1 MITIN
6 KLSFAN
12 MFSFGTETQTIEFV
26 HPVVQLTGKNGA
38 GKSSIPTIL
47 EELFYNKNSRGVKK
61 AEIANRHTERN
72 HYFCT
77 AWFTKDED
85 SYILHKIVKST
96 TSLKLTKNGED
107 ISGHTATQTY
117 EILENVI
124 GLDFNTF
131 SKLVYQ
137 SMVSSLDFL
146 TATDAN
152 RKKFLVSLLGLEK
165 YSEVQDQVK
174 VAASDTK
181 QSLSAAQ
188 SRVDYLTNNVAG
200 YKEEVPMALVGIVTT
215 DIRPMVEQVSGLG
228 YQIDNI
234 DKSNREIQA
243 NNRLAA
249 EIASLTSA
257 LGVEPTKPTRSKADI
272 VKEKTTLEALHKA
285 KTAEHTALAGAKTHC
300 PTCNKP
306 YDGDFSHQKEKMA
319 KIKEEA
325 AELAAK
331 HAQVKAEL
339 AVAETYELY
348 STKLTQLESVKTKF
362 DSTKPTEVV
371 DVLALKREQDSLR
384 KQIDEAEKQ
393 AKYAAEY
400 NLKATAFNA
409 KIQERKSQVDKF
421 REELV
426 VAMSN
431 KMVHEARSN
440 KLTVLVDAYGTKG
453 LISYK
458 IETMVK
464 VFESLINQYLQLLS
478 NGKFVLTF
486 AVEDT
491 KLALKLYDDG
501 HEISIGQ
508 VSSGEFNKINTAT
521 LLAVRRMMTSLSK
534 VDINVLFLDE
544 VVSVLDTE
552 SKDTLIEVLLKEPKM
567 NSVVVSHGYKHPL
580 AASISVVK
588 EGNLSRLDYE

>member
-1 MITIN
+1 
-6 KLSFAN
+6 
-12 MFSFGTETQTIEFV
+12 MFSFGPDIQTIEFKDS
-26 HPVVQLTGKNGA
+26 VVQLTGKNGA

-61 AEIANRHTERN
+61 AEIPNRHTDKK
-72 HYFCT
+72 HYLCT
-77 AWFTKDED
+77 AWFTKNNDE
-85 SYILHKIVKST
+85 YCLVKIVKTT

-117 EILENVI
+117 EIVEKII

-152 RKKFLVSLLGLEK
+152 RKKFLVSLLGLER
-165 YSEVQDQVK
+165 YSEIQEQVK
-174 VAASDTK
+174 SVASETK
-181 QSLSAAQ
+181 QSLAAAQ
-188 SRVDYLTNNVAG
+188 SRVEYLNNNVQG
-200 YKEEVPMALVGIVTT
+200 YKEEAPMDLVPVEYPDATLSNEVAALK
-215 DIRPMVEQVSGLG
+215 L
-228 YQIDNI
+228 
-234 DKSNREIQA
+234 
-243 NNRLAA
+243 
-249 EIASLTSA
+249 EIANIEKTNKDIKANLLIADSISKLKTD
-257 LGVEPTKPTRSKADI
+257 LVICEPTARTKDQLLGLKA
-272 VKEKTTLEALHKA
+272 TLEANHKA
-285 KTAEHTALAGAKTHC
+285 KTTEYNSLANAKTHC

-306 YDGDFSHQKEKMA
+306 FDGDFSHQKEKMA
-319 KIKEEA
+319 KLKEEA
-325 AELAAK
+325 AVIAK
-331 HAQVKAEL
+331 EHAEVKAEL
-339 AVAETYELY
+339 EKAEKYATY
-348 STKLTQLESVKTKF
+348 STKLTQIKDLESRF
-362 DSTKPTEVV
+362 DSTKPTQLL
-371 DVLALKREQDSLR
+371 DVNTLTSKLKSIEKEIDKQNLAV
-384 KQIDEAEKQ
+384 Q
-393 AKYAAEY
+393 AANSH
-400 NLKATAFNA
+400 NLKATAHNA
-409 KIQERKSQVDKF
+409 KIEERKATVNKF
-421 REELV
+421 KEELV
-426 VAMSN
+426 TAVST
-431 KMVHEARSN
+431 
-440 KLTVLVDAYGTKG
+440 KLTVESKSNQLGVLVDAYGTKG

-464 VFESLINQYLQLLS
+464 TFESLINQYLQLLS

-486 AVEDT
+486 VVEDT

-552 SKDTLIEVLLKEPKM
+552 SKDTLIEVLLREPKM

-580 AASISVVK
+580 ASAISVVK
-588 EGNLSRLDYE
+588 CDNLSRLIHE

>member
-6 KLSFAN
+6 KISFAN
-12 MFSFGTETQTIEFV
+12 MFSFGPETQTIEFV

-38 GKSSIPTIL
+38 GKSSIPSIL

-61 AEIANRHTERN
+61 AEIPNRHTEKT

-85 SYILHKIVKST
+85 EYVLYKIVKST

-117 EILENVI
+117 DILEKVI

-152 RKKFLVSLLGLEK
+152 RKKFLVSLLGLER
-165 YSEVQDQVK
+165 YSEVQEQVK
-174 VAASDTK
+174 GAASEAK

-188 SRVDYLTNNVAG
+188 SRVDYLTSNVSG
-200 YKEEVPMALVGIVTT
+200 YKEETPMELMVVEFPDTKPLVQRVAELSYKI
-215 DIRPMVEQVSGLG
+215 E
-228 YQIDNI
+228 NI
-234 DKSNREIQA
+234 DKANKEILA
-243 NNRLAA
+243 NLAISEQVNA
-249 EIASLTSA
+249 LTASLGA
-257 LGVEPTKPTRSKADI
+257 EPTKPHRAKADI

-285 KTAEHTALAGAKTHC
+285 KTAEHTALASAKTHC

-306 YDGDFSHQKEKMA
+306 FDGDFSHQKEKIV

-325 AELAAK
+325 ASIAAR
-331 HAQVKAEL
+331 HAEVKAEL
-339 AVAETYELY
+339 VIADTYEIY
-348 STKLTQLESVKTKF
+348 STKLTQLETIKAKF
-362 DSTKPTEVV
+362 DSTKPTELA
-371 DVLALKREQDSLR
+371 DIGLLRSQQEALKKE
-384 KQIDEAEKQ
+384 IAEIEKQ
-393 AKYAAEY
+393 FKIASEH
-400 NLKATAFNA
+400 NIRATAFNS
-409 KIQERKSQVDKF
+409 KLQERAAQVDKF

-426 VAMSN
+426 VSISN
-431 KMVHEARSN
+431 KIEHEARAN
-440 KLTVLVDAYGTKG
+440 KLGVLVDAYGTKG

-580 AASISVVK
+580 AAAISVVK

>member
-1 MITIN
+1 
-6 KLSFAN
+6 
-12 MFSFGTETQTIEFV
+12 MFSFGPEIQTIEFKDS
-26 HPVVQLTGKNGA
+26 VVQLTGKNGA

-61 AEIANRHTERN
+61 AEIPNRHTDKK
-72 HYFCT
+72 HYLCT
-77 AWFTKDED
+77 AWFTKDSDE
-85 SYILHKIVKST
+85 YCLAKVVKTT

-117 EILENVI
+117 EIVEKII

-152 RKKFLVSLLGLEK
+152 RKKFLVSLLGLER
-165 YSEVQDQVK
+165 YSEIQEQVK
-174 VAASDTK
+174 SVASETK
-181 QSLSAAQ
+181 QSLAAAQ
-188 SRVDYLTNNVAG
+188 SRVDYLNSNVQG
-200 YKEEVPMALVGIVTT
+200 YKEEAPMDLVPVEYPDATLSNEAAALK
-215 DIRPMVEQVSGLG
+215 L
-228 YQIDNI
+228 
-234 DKSNREIQA
+234 
-243 NNRLAA
+243 
-249 EIASLTSA
+249 EIANIEKTNRDIKANLLIADSIAKLKTD
-257 LGVEPTKPTRSKADI
+257 LVICEPTARTKDQLLGLKA
-272 VKEKTTLEALHKA
+272 TLEANHKA
-285 KTAEHTALAGAKTHC
+285 KTTEYNSLANAKTHC

-306 YDGDFSHQKEKMA
+306 FDGDFSHQKEKMA
-319 KIKEEA
+319 KLKEEA
-325 AELAAK
+325 AVIAKEHGEVKSELE
-331 HAQVKAEL
+331 KAEKY
-339 AVAETYELY
+339 AIY
-348 STKLTQLESVKTKF
+348 STKLTQIKDLESKF
-362 DSTKPTEVV
+362 DSTKPTQLL
-371 DVLALKREQDSLR
+371 DVNTLTSKLKSIE
-384 KQIDEAEKQ
+384 KEIDRQNFAVQ
-393 AKYAAEY
+393 TANSH
-400 NLKATAFNA
+400 NLKATAHNA
-409 KIQERKSQVDKF
+409 KIEERRATVDKF
-421 REELV
+421 KQELV
-426 VAMSN
+426 TAVST
-431 KMVHEARSN
+431 
-440 KLTVLVDAYGTKG
+440 KLTVESKSNQLGVLVDAYGTKG

-464 VFESLINQYLQLLS
+464 TFESLINQYLQLLS

-486 AVEDT
+486 VVEDT

-552 SKDTLIEVLLKEPKM
+552 SKDTLIEVLLREPKM

-580 AASISVVK
+580 ASAISVVK
-588 EGNLSRLDYE
+588 CDNLSRLIHE